1 MSDEQL
7 QICLVS
13 VGYSPRS
20 TDSISRQTQSM
31 AVGLA
36 ELDHEV
42 HVVILGDEK
51 RVDFRDGV
59 YIHETRMSQREHYL
73 AFAEAGY
80 HDLCSWLSCSHAFY
94 EEVRSLQRSN
104 GIQIVDSPLWNLDGL
119 VTAMA
124 REIPVSIRV
133 TTARKQIAEIHGQE
147 SEENAILAGLEHAL
161 LSLADAYVLNSQASV
176 RAVEEIYGLDMSS
189 KVHGVVP
196 HGIEPT
202 PEDDIQEID
211 QSRAGATVLCV
222 GRLEGRK
229 GTLDLFAA
237 IPEVLREAP
246 KTRFLIAGSDN
257 SHADGF
263 YARTRTDYPTYFR
276 MTYPQCRDRVEFLG
290 FVDEER
296 LHQLYRTCDLFVAP
310 SLNES
315 FGLIFLE
322 AMTYARPT
330 IGCRAGGPME
340 IIVDGETGLLVPP
353 QDPARLAEAIIRL
366 ATDPKL
372 CRDPGRAGRRRLLAK
387 YTHTAMARGFVE
399 IYRQTIER
407 WSG

>member
-1 MSDEQL
+1 
-7 QICLVS
+7 
-13 VGYSPRS
+13 
-20 TDSISRQTQSM
+20 
-31 AVGLA
+31 
-36 ELDHEV
+36 
-42 HVVILGDEK
+42 
-51 RVDFRDGV
+51 
-59 YIHETRMSQREHYL
+59 MSQRERYL
-73 AFAEAGY
+73 AFANAGY

-94 EEVRSLQRSN
+94 DEVHSLQRTA

-119 VTAMA
+119 VTAVA
-124 REIPVSIRV
+124 REVPVSIRV
-133 TTARKQIAEIHGQE
+133 ATAMKQIAEIHGQE
-147 SEENAILAGLEHAL
+147 SEENAILAGLEHEL
-161 LSLADAYVLNSQASV
+161 LELADAYVLNSQASV
-176 RAVEEIYGLDMSS
+176 RAVEEVYGLDMSS

-202 PEDDIQEID
+202 PEDEIQEID
-211 QSRAGATVLCV
+211 LTGSEGATVLYV

-263 YARTRTDYPTYFR
+263 QARTRCDYPTYFR
-276 MTYPQCRDRVEFLG
+276 KSYPQCREQVEFLG

-296 LHQLYRTCDLFVAP
+296 LHELYRTCDLFVAP
-310 SLNES
+310 SLYES

-330 IGCRAGGPME
+330 IGCRAGGPQE
-340 IIVDGETGLLVPP
+340 IIVDGETGFLVPP
-353 QDPARLAEAIIRL
+353 EDPTRLAAAITRL
-366 ATDPKL
+366 ATNRKL
-372 CRDPGRAGRRRLLAK
+372 CRDMGWAGRRRLLEM
-387 YTHTAMARGFVE
+387 YTHTAMARGFVDL
-399 IYRQTIER
+399 YRQTIER